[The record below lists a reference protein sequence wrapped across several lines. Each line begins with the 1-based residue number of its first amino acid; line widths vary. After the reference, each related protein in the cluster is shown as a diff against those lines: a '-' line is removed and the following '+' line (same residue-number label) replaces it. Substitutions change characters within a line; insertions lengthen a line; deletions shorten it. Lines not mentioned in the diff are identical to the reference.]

1 MFDKFKDYPLM
12 KDRQGN
18 VPMFYPHIPKNSLK
32 SLKKVLA
39 GRWIGQGP
47 LVDIFEKKFEKR
59 YYRRSGRMRNGRG
72 SIYAKFA
79 LFNKEE
85 EKRYS

>member
-47 LVDIFEKKFEKR
+47 KVKLFEDKFCKLYIGLSPTYEVYTIYKMNKKSR
-59 YYRRSGRMRNGRG
+59 
-72 SIYAKFA
+72 
-79 LFNKEE
+79 
-85 EKRYS
+85 